1 MAEKEKLKCVRFWI
15 GENLKTEL
23 DNFAHGYT
31 LSSADLYKAGAILLM
46 NMMKN
51 PPEIN
56 LNLFTRS
63 FKDFENTQLKKK
75 ARKAFQDSRN
85 VY

>member
-1 MAEKEKLKCVRFWI
+1 MAEKEKLVSVRFWV
-15 GENLKTEL
+15 GVRLKTEL
-23 DNFAHGYT
+23 NDFAHSLNLAT
-31 LSSADLYKAGAILLM
+31 ADLYKAGAIL
-46 NMMKN
+46 MKRLLEN
-51 PPEIN
+51 PGDIV

-75 ARKAFQDSRN
+75 TLKAFKESRN